1 MEVYSTTYAIT
12 IIASTAISSS
22 STTVLTEF
30 LFSPISN
37 HNIIEV
43 ICISKI
49 LCLKN
54 RRKQEK
60 NNKES
65 KKV

>member
-1 MEVYSTTYAIT
+1 MAVYSTTHVIT
-12 IIASTAISSS
+12 IIASTAISPS
-22 STTVLTEF
+22 STAVLTEF

-37 HNIIEV
+37 HKIIEM
-43 ICISKI
+43 CISKI

-54 RRKQEK
+54 KRKLDK
-60 NNKES
+60 SNKGS